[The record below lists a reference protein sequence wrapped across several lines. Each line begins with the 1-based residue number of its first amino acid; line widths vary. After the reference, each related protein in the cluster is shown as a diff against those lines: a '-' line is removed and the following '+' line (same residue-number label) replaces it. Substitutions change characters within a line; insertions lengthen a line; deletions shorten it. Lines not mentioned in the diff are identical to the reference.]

1 MSDKKDQI
9 KMWLE
14 IFGTAYLDSDNIK
27 WKLIDG
33 KLIGKRSVLT
43 FDLCTCWIEETE
55 INNIK
60 SWWCGKD
67 SDYSEIF

>member
-1 MSDKKDQI
+1 MTKKEQI
-9 KMWLE
+9 RAWLE
-14 IFGTAYLDSDNIK
+14 IFGTAYLDSDNIL
-27 WKLIDG
+27 WKLIDDQ
-33 KLIGKRSVLT
+33 LIGKRSVLT
-43 FDLCTCWIEETE
+43 FDLRTCWIEETE

>member
-1 MSDKKDQI
+1 MENKKEQI
-9 KMWLE
+9 KAWLE
-14 IFGTAYLDSDNIK
+14 IFGTAYLDSENIL
-27 WKLIDG
+27 WKLIDDQ
-33 KLIGKRSVLT
+33 LIGKRSVLT
-43 FDLCTCWIEETE
+43 FDLRTCWLEETE